1 MEKLITKKLGL
12 FAAVLVAVFCL
23 TLFGA
28 AYNTCKADVFIPP
41 EYWYWDEEEQLW
53 YFYSYWDLE
62 FTATEEEK
70 EQRYAEWK
78 EEERIKE
85 EEQNKEEQNKENEQ
99 QSSNEEVKN
108 TEKPIDPSPKTGDGT
123 MIIIG
128 IAVASVSIIGI
139 AALLC
144 LKKKAT

>member
-53 YFYSYWDLE
+53 YFYYYWDLQ

-70 EQRYAEWK
+70 EQRYAEWIA
-78 EEERIKE
+78 ERKA
-85 EEQNKEEQNKENEQ
+85 EQNKEEQNKEEQ
-99 QSSNEEVKN
+99 QNSGEANDP
-108 TEKPIDPSPKTGDGT
+108 EKPIDPSPKTGDRT
-123 MIIIG
+123 MLIIG
-128 IAVASVSIIGI
+128 IAVASVSALGI
-139 AALLC
+139 TALLC

>member
-23 TLFGA
+23 ALLSA
-28 AYNTCKADVFIPP
+28 ACATCRADLYISPEEWDYN
-41 EYWYWDEEEQLW
+41 EEEQLW
-53 YFYSYWDLE
+53 YFYYYWDLQ

-70 EQRYAEWK
+70 EQRYAEWIA
-78 EEERIKE
+78 ERKA
-85 EEQNKEEQNKENEQ
+85 EQDKEEQQNSGEANDP
-99 QSSNEEVKN
+99 
-108 TEKPIDPSPKTGDGT
+108 EKPIDPSPKTGDGT

>member
-23 TLFGA
+23 TLLSA
-28 AYNTCKADVFIPP
+28 ACATCRADLYISPEEWDYN
-41 EYWYWDEEEQLW
+41 EEEQLW
-53 YFYSYWDLE
+53 YFYYYWDLQ

-70 EQRYAEWK
+70 EQRYAEWIA
-78 EEERIKE
+78 ERKA
-85 EEQNKEEQNKENEQ
+85 EQDKEEQQNSGEANDP
-99 QSSNEEVKN
+99 
-108 TEKPIDPSPKTGDGT
+108 EKPIDPSPKTGDGT

>member
-1 MEKLITKKLGL
+1 MEKLITKKLGTIS
-12 FAAVLVAVFCL
+12 AVLVAVFCL
-23 TLFGA
+23 ALLSA
-28 AYNTCKADVFIPP
+28 ACATCRADLYISPEEWDYN
-41 EYWYWDEEEQLW
+41 EEEQLW
-53 YFYSYWDLE
+53 YFYYYWDLQ

-70 EQRYAEWK
+70 EQRYAEWIA
-78 EEERIKE
+78 ERKA
-85 EEQNKEEQNKENEQ
+85 EQDKEEQQNSGEANDP
-99 QSSNEEVKN
+99 
-108 TEKPIDPSPKTGDGT
+108 EKPIDPSPKTGDGT

>member
-28 AYNTCKADVFIPP
+28 AYNTCKADVYIPP

-53 YFYSYWDLE
+53 YFYYYWDLQ

-70 EQRYAEWK
+70 EQRYAEWIA
-78 EEERIKE
+78 ERKA
-85 EEQNKEEQNKENEQ
+85 EQDKEEQQNSGEANDP
-99 QSSNEEVKN
+99 
-108 TEKPIDPSPKTGDGT
+108 EKPIDPSPKTGDGT